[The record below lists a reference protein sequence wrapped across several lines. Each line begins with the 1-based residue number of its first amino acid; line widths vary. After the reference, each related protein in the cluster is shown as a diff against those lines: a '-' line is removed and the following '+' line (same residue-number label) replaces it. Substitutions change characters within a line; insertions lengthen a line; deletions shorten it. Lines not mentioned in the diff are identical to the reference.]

1 MEGMAWLQ
9 VKEIGVFKLDTMNI
23 IKSILIR
30 YRYLKYKKFLKKLKY
45 HGHNVSIR
53 QPVCFEGINF
63 IEIDDE
69 VSIAAFVHIWGSGGV
84 KIGKRVMIA
93 SHCAITTITH
103 DYSKKDMYK
112 TVVAKPIVIE
122 DDVWIGAHAVIMP
135 GITIK
140 KGAVI
145 AAGSVVTKD
154 VEAYQIVAGVPAK
167 LIKVR
172 SIDEDQ

>member
-1 MEGMAWLQ
+1 MTLIKKIQ
-9 VKEIGVFKLDTMNI
+9 VRFRI
-23 IKSILIR
+23 
-30 YRYLKYKKFLKKLKY
+30 YKYKKFLKGLKF
-45 HGHNVSIR
+45 HGKGVSIR
-53 QPVCFEGINF
+53 QPVCFEGMKF
-63 IEIDDE
+63 IEIDDN
-69 VSIAAFVHIWGSGGV
+69 VSIAAFVHIWGFGGV

-93 SHCAITTITH
+93 SHTAISTITH
-103 DYSKKDMYK
+103 DHTKREMYK

-122 DDVWIGAHAVIMP
+122 DDVWIGSHAVIMP

-145 AAGSVVTKD
+145 AAGSLVTKD

-167 LIKVR
+167 LIKIR